1 MAAKRAIKGTP
12 KPEGD
17 QASPSVP
24 TRSRPAAKPKNT
36 MGDEDRASAVSPLSV
51 VRVETTVQQTYDR
64 EAGLRKHPVVFK
76 PDREIDSDETWMF
89 TDGSGNGWHGLVVL
103 RQAQPPRLVARGI
116 RMAMKNVG
124 AEMNALLM
132 ALEAIV
138 PGERVAV
145 VADFL
150 WSIYYVLGWWNVN
163 HPALIEQ
170 VAAARALLD
179 ARRPASLRFI
189 HVKGH
194 KNDGSAFGRWNK
206 VADQLCSLS
215 RPIDCTVPMSAF
227 GEPGA
232 ATRSVAMILGDAPAE
247 DVR

>member
-1 MAAKRAIKGTP
+1 MAAEMATKRKP
-12 KPEGD
+12 KPKGE
-17 QASPSVP
+17 QASSSVLK
-24 TRSRPAAKPKNT
+24 RSRPAAKPKST
-36 MGDEDRASAVSPLSV
+36 VSDEEGASARSPLSV
-51 VRVETTVQQTYDR
+51 VRVETTVQTTYER
-64 EAGLRKHPVVFK
+64 EAGIRKRQMIFK

-89 TDGSGNGWHGLVVL
+89 TDGSDSGWHGLVLL
-103 RQAQPPRLVARGI
+103 RQDQPPRLRARED

-138 PGERVAV
+138 PGERVAI

-163 HPALIEQ
+163 HPTLIKQ

-206 VADQLCSLS
+206 VADQLCSLR
-215 RPIDCTVPMSAF
+215 RPVDCAVPMSAF

-232 ATRSVAMILGDAPAE
+232 PTRSLAMILGDALAE
-247 DVR
+247 DAR